1 MGSEE
6 VRRTSDLFPIIIC
19 SLYCS
24 RFASASCRLK
34 PCGFH
39 ADNQSDVMNTARTSL
54 PRVHLLVAMMLSLLA
69 TSLVADE
76 TKAESVLFKGSRV
89 AARAGGKEFQPTN
102 TVVLASEV
110 RVGTNGSFTVAT
122 GKKRQLSEGQGI
134 DATGMLASPDGTLV
148 PVIDHLV
155 MLKGML
161 NLVKDGESQK
171 LSREYKL
178 ADGSVIGPDGTVR
191 GADGRLRR
199 LLDGQIFKLD
209 GSAIGTAD
217 TVTRIKG
224 EIVLQKDGGRVTL
237 RPAQTIMMSDGTK
250 VSGNGTVT
258 KPDGTRVTIKEGEIL
273 RIEGVKGAQP

>member
-1 MGSEE
+1 
-6 VRRTSDLFPIIIC
+6 
-19 SLYCS
+19 
-24 RFASASCRLK
+24 
-34 PCGFH
+34 
-39 ADNQSDVMNTARTSL
+39 MNTAGTFL
-54 PRVHLLVAMMLSLLA
+54 PRAHLLVVMALTLVT
-69 TSLVADE
+69 TSIVADE
-76 TKAESVLFKGSRV
+76 TKAESVLFKASRI
-89 AARAGGKEFQPTN
+89 AARADGKEFQPTN
-102 TVVLASEV
+102 TVLLANDV
-110 RVGTNGSFTVAT
+110 RVGTNGSFTVGA
-122 GKKRQLSEGQGI
+122 GKKRQLREGQGI
-134 DATGMLASPDGTLV
+134 DTSGMLASPDGTLV

-161 NLVKDGESQK
+161 NLIKDGESQV

-178 ADGSVIGPDGTVR
+178 ADGSVIGSDGTVR

-258 KPDGTRVTIKEGEIL
+258 KPDGTRVTIKEGEIV